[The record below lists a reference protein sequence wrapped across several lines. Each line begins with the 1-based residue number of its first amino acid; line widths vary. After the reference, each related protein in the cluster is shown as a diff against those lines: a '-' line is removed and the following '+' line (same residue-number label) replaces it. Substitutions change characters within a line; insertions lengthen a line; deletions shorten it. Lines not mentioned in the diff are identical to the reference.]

1 MEFKG
6 AFAENYALQALLPQ
20 LDVTPRYWTGDKPR
34 HEVDFIAQ
42 IGNAIVPMEV
52 KSGTSVTARSL
63 RHYAQRHPEGTPVRV
78 RFSMRELSRDGTMLN
93 IPLYLAHRAVP
104 LIMSVHA

>member
-1 MEFKG
+1 MSSFRWG
-6 AFAENYALQALLPQ
+6 
-20 LDVTPRYWTGDKPR
+20 
-34 HEVDFIAQ
+34 
-42 IGNAIVPMEV
+42 V

-63 RHYAQRHPEGTPVRV
+63 RYYAQRHPEGTAVRV

-104 LIMSVHA
+104 LIMSVLV